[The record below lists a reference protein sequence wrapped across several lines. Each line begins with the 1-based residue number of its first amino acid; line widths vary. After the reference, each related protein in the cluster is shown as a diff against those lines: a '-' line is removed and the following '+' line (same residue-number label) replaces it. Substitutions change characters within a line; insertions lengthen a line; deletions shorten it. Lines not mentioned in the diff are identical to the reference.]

1 MSKLK
6 TGDKMKKI
14 TTKIVVSIVLLL
26 ATMSSS
32 FSFEKK
38 LSLYVGSSSGGQLA
52 AFQTIISKELENR
65 GWKMD
70 FKIISNCG
78 QVNNMLNTMD
88 TPLLAGWFPAY
99 NTSEDNKC
107 FHQPTMANF
116 LGVYLST
123 PRLVCG
129 PVGQPNFK
137 IVKGKKYNIGVNKGQ
152 GHGPILNDLGKEI
165 GVTFK
170 VIEYKNSGF
179 IKRAMQAKEIEMFYT
194 TGGLF
199 EHETRKQKCFYGT
212 LLEERAGITPLK
224 DLLSKPYVYTNG
236 TGYFVSNKALYKNK
250 ALKKALEKD
259 INEIIAL
266 DSYKESLKFGGAFI
280 PDIPKQEQLN
290 FVNANALA
298 YVKQ

>member
-1 MSKLK
+1 
-6 TGDKMKKI
+6 MKKAI
-14 TTKIVVSIVLLL
+14 MASLSALMVMLS
-26 ATMSSS
+26 TMANSN
-32 FSFEKK
+32 SFEKK

-52 AFQTIISKELENR
+52 AFQTIISKELEKK
-65 GWKMD
+65 GWEMD

-78 QVNNMLNTMD
+78 QVNNMLDSMD

-107 FHQPTMANF
+107 FHQPTMDNF

-129 PVGQPNFK
+129 PLGQPDFK
-137 IVKGKKYNIGVNKGQ
+137 IVKGNSYRIGVNKGQ
-152 GHGPILNDLGKEI
+152 GHAPILKDLGDKI

-199 EHETRKQKCFYGT
+199 EHESGKQRCFYGT
-212 LLEERAGITPLK
+212 LLEETAGITPLK

-236 TGYFVSNKALYKNK
+236 TGYFVSNKVLYTNK
-250 ALKKALEKD
+250 ALKDALQKD
-259 INEIIAL
+259 INEIISL
-266 DSYKESLKFGGAFI
+266 DSYKESLRFGGAFI
-280 PDIPKQEQLN
+280 PDISKKEQLD

>member
-1 MSKLK
+1 
-6 TGDKMKKI
+6 MKKTI
-14 TTKIVVSIVLLL
+14 ISLLSAMVVLLSTM
-26 ATMSSS
+26 ATS

-52 AFQTIISKELENR
+52 AFQTIISKELEKR
-65 GWKMD
+65 GWAMD

-78 QVNNMLNTMD
+78 QVNEMLKTMD
-88 TPLLAGWFPAY
+88 KPLLAGWFPAY

-107 FHQPTMANF
+107 FHQPTMENF

-129 PVGQPNFK
+129 PIGNANFK

-152 GHGPILNDLGKEI
+152 GHGPILADLAKVI
-165 GVTFK
+165 GVDFR

-194 TGGLF
+194 TGGLY
-199 EHETRKQKCFYGT
+199 EHETGKQKCFYGT
-212 LLEERAGITPLK
+212 LLEERSGIAPLK

-236 TGYFVSNKALYKNK
+236 TGYFVSNKALYENK
-250 ALKKALEKD
+250 ALKDALEKD

-280 PDIPKQEQLN
+280 PDISKQAQLD

>member
-1 MSKLK
+1 MYNKSITHTQIK

-107 FHQPTMANF
+107 FHQPTMDNF

-199 EHETRKQKCFYGT
+199 EHETRKQT
-212 LLEERAGITPLK
+212 LLRM
-224 DLLSKPYVYTNG
+224 
-236 TGYFVSNKALYKNK
+236 
-250 ALKKALEKD
+250 
-259 INEIIAL
+259 
-266 DSYKESLKFGGAFI
+266 
-280 PDIPKQEQLN
+280 
-290 FVNANALA
+290 
-298 YVKQ
+298 

>member
-1 MSKLK
+1 
-6 TGDKMKKI
+6 MKKMTLI
-14 TTKIVVSIVLLL
+14 L
-26 ATMSSS
+26 ATIAIMLSTVASS

-65 GWKMD
+65 GWDMD

-78 QVNNMLNTMD
+78 QVNEMLKTMD
-88 TPLLAGWFPAY
+88 KPLLAGWFPAY

-107 FHQPTMANF
+107 FNQPTMKNF
-116 LGVYLST
+116 LGIYLSS

-129 PVGQPNFK
+129 PMGKPEFK
-137 IVKGKKYNIGVNKGQ
+137 IVKGNTYAIGVNRGQ
-152 GHGPILNDLGKEI
+152 SHEIILTDLGKEI

-179 IKRAMQAKEIEMFYT
+179 IKRAMQAKEIEMWYT
-194 TGGLF
+194 AGGLL
-199 EHETRKQKCFYGT
+199 EHQNGTQKCFYGT
-212 LLEERAGITPLK
+212 LLEEKDRIIPLS
-224 DLLSKPYVYTNG
+224 DLLSKPYVYTLG
-236 TGYFVSNKALYKNK
+236 TGYFISNEALYKNK
-250 ALKKALEKD
+250 ALKKELEKD

-266 DSYKESLKFGGAFI
+266 DSYKESLRAGGAFI
-280 PDIPKQEQLN
+280 PNISKEEQLD

-298 YVKQ
+298 YVTQ